1 MRVGFIGL
9 GTMGQHLANHLQE
22 GGYDLVVN
30 DIREG
35 RATTHLTA
43 GAEWAAT
50 PSAVMAACDVVFT
63 SVPRRRRRGDRT
75 WPKRAHR
82 ESRAGR
88 GVPRHVDEL
97 SDGHAS
103 DPRPIRAARRGGPR
117 CTRQRR
123 PFGREVGKLVIFVG
137 GDESVYESHR
147 AMLATMG
154 DQPFYVGPIGSGS
167 VAKLVHNLASQS
179 INLAISEAM
188 TMGVRAGVHP
198 LLLWRSIRFGA
209 SGRRRTFDFTRTF
222 TGGFDI
228 PTFRLG
234 LARKDV
240 RLAVELGHEL
250 DVPMRLSSLTLD
262 ELTEAVEHRWGD
274 RDFSAAYLLQ
284 QERAG
289 VHIDF
294 SSKRSMRP
302 LPSSPTA
309 RSTPAR
315 QREDSSWLVRGD
327 GDRLR
332 PGVRCQRCRATSTS

>member
-30 DIREG
+30 DIREE

-43 GAEWAAT
+43 GVEWAAT

-63 SVPRRRRRGDRT
+63 SVPTPADVEAIALG
-75 WPKRAHR
+75 PNGLI
-82 ESRAGR
+82 ES
-88 GVPRHVDEL
+88 
-97 SDGHAS
+97 
-103 DPRPIRAARRGGPR
+103 AARGKVFFDMSTNSPTVMRRIHDRFEPLGVAVLDAPVSGGLS
-117 CTRQRR
+117 
-123 PFGREVGKLVIFVG
+123 GAKSGKLVIFVG

-188 TMGVRAGVHP
+188 TMGVRAGVDP
-198 LLLWRSIRFGA
+198 LLLWRSIRFGV

-250 DVPMRLSSLTLD
+250 NVPMRLSSLTLD
-262 ELTEAVEHRWGD
+262 ELTEAVERGWGD

-289 VHIDF
+289 VHIEF
-294 SSKRSMRP
+294 SQQEVDET
-302 LPSSPTA
+302 LA
-309 RSTPAR
+309 
-315 QREDSSWLVRGD
+315 E
-327 GDRLR
+327 
-332 PGVRCQRCRATSTS
+332 